1 VEPLTWWQSG
11 VIYQIYPRS
20 FADANG
26 DGDGD
31 LRGILD
37 HLDYLNDGTD
47 DSLGVAAIWLSPFY
61 RSPMADFGYD
71 ISDYTDVDPVFG
83 TLADFD
89 DLLAGVH
96 RRGVKLIVDWVPNH
110 TSDQHPWFVESA
122 RSLDNAKRDWYVW
135 RDPAPDGGPPNN
147 WRSAFPAV
155 GSAWTFDKTTAQY
168 YLHSFTPHQPHL
180 NWDNPEVEAAMHDV
194 LRFWLDRGVDG
205 FRIDVIYKIAKDP
218 ELRDNEPGL
227 QHDEDWPTIH
237 DRLRRIRAVIE
248 KYDDRMI
255 VGEVYLLDLKKL
267 VEYIN
272 TGDELHLA
280 HNFVFF
286 HLPWQAAA
294 YRASVQE
301 FTELAEVSAWPA
313 WFGMNWSNYSV
324 FVGNIFGAPLAMEGL
339 LAFFAE
345 STFIGLWLFGRNRLP
360 ALVHTLSICVV
371 SLATIVSAFFILAAN
386 AWMQHPVG
394 YRIVGN
400 KAELADFWAVLR
412 NSTLWAEFS
421 HTVLAAFV
429 TGAMVVLGVSG
440 WQLLRGGNAV
450 AFTRSARLAAWVAL
464 VGTVAVMV
472 TGDIQAR
479 LMDSQQP
486 MKMAAAEAVYRTQS
500 GASFSLLTIGNLS
513 GQPIFQI
520 RIPHLLSLIATL
532 SWNGRVD
539 GITSVQHAEALRY
552 GPGSYVPVLW
562 VTYWSF
568 RLMVGSASSC

>member
-1 VEPLTWWQSG
+1 VEGEEANRPMKVLLSRWQFGVTITYHFLFVPLTIG
-11 VIYQIYPRS
+11 L
-20 FADANG
+20 A
-26 DGDGD
+26 
-31 LRGILD
+31 LL
-37 HLDYLNDGTD
+37 
-47 DSLGVAAIWLSPFY
+47 VAVMQVLAYVKKDETWERLSRF
-61 RSPMADFGYD
+61 
-71 ISDYTDVDPVFG
+71 FG
-83 TLADFD
+83 TLFLINFAM
-89 DLLAGVH
+89 GV
-96 RRGVKLIVDWVPNH
+96 V
-110 TSDQHPWFVESA
+110 
-122 RSLDNAKRDWYVW
+122 
-135 RDPAPDGGPPNN
+135 
-147 WRSAFPAV
+147 
-155 GSAWTFDKTTAQY
+155 
-168 YLHSFTPHQPHL
+168 
-180 NWDNPEVEAAMHDV
+180 
-194 LRFWLDRGVDG
+194 
-205 FRIDVIYKIAKDP
+205 
-218 ELRDNEPGL
+218 
-227 QHDEDWPTIH
+227 
-237 DRLRRIRAVIE
+237 
-248 KYDDRMI
+248 
-255 VGEVYLLDLKKL
+255 
-267 VEYIN
+267 
-272 TGDELHLA
+272 TGI
-280 HNFVFF
+280 
-286 HLPWQAAA
+286 
-294 YRASVQE
+294 VQE
-301 FTELAEVSAWPA
+301 FQ
-313 WFGMNWSNYSV
+313 FGMNWSNYSV

-464 VGTVAVMV
+464 AGTVAVMF

-539 GITSVQHAEALRY
+539 GVTSVQHAEALRY

-568 RLMVGSASSC
+568 RLMVGLGFVMLIVSAWTLWRSRRGARRAFELGRFTLWLLVACIVTPFAANTFGWLFTEMGRQPWIVYGLMKTGTGISPSVSVTDVALTLGGFVLLYTVLGVIDIVLMYLAARRGLGPEEQPGPARQEPAGELIY